1 MSRFGF
7 GSTRSNL
14 QGSSTKIEQ
23 ENINNDIL
31 YNIVTNNFERITQ
44 LVTVNNINNIIDTKN
59 DYTALHYAIV
69 LNNNKLLE
77 FLLNLN
83 PKFLR
88 LKSETSGSLIT
99 ITPIDLSDELNIYNF
114 ALKHQN
120 MYIFDYILK
129 QKSDKIA
136 SLNKN
141 IVSSTDKI
149 NDIESNNKY
158 LLSNVDKSNIL
169 IKQLRQDITDLKMDL
184 SYTKS
189 LLINSDNAYNKTK
202 KEFDDMRNHYD
213 KLRVD
218 IININKT
225 HDSLKDSS
233 ERMDTENKSLKRKLS
248 EEQDAY
254 SGLLNSI
261 KKKK

>member
-7 GSTRSNL
+7 GSTRT
-14 QGSSTKIEQ
+14 SSSSSINIEQ
-23 ENINNDIL
+23 EKINNDIL

-44 LVTVNNINNIIDTKN
+44 LVTVNNINNIIDKKN
-59 DYTALHYAIV
+59 DYTALHYAIF

-77 FLLNLN
+77 FLLNLKPN
-83 PKFLR
+83 FLT
-88 LKSETSGSLIT
+88 KSNSTTSVIPS
-99 ITPIDLSDELNIYNF
+99 SELNIYDF

-129 QKSDKIA
+129 KKSDNIS
-136 SLNKN
+136 SLNRN
-141 IVSSTDKI
+141 IECLTEKI

-158 LLSNVDKSNIL
+158 LLSNVDKSNIV
-169 IKQLRQDITDLKMDL
+169 IKQLRQDISDLKIDL

-189 LLINSDNAYNKTK
+189 LLLNSDNAYNKTK

-213 KLRVD
+213 KLRVE
-218 IININKT
+218 IININNT
-225 HDSLKDSS
+225 NESLKINS
-233 ERMDTENKSLKRKLS
+233 EKMNSENKSLKRKLS
-248 EEQDAY
+248 EEQEAY
-254 SGLLNSI
+254 TGLLTSI